1 MECSQKLNRL
11 HYKFTK
17 LYYST
22 QIVNNS
28 IKIKT
33 DHSDITTYNCRIHF
47 DAYVYSKYFIKF
59 FILYDRSLTFK
70 NMHSFFRDFWLW
82 RQLFHI
88 FSETFETPAP
98 VMKTSFRQNINLNT
112 NTKMLF
118 TIWSVNLNGFYA
130 FLNLYFTFR

>member
-1 MECSQKLNRL
+1 MNRL

-22 QIVNNS
+22 RIVNNS

-70 NMHSFFRDFWLW
+70 NMHSFFRDFS
-82 RQLFHI
+82 RQEHKIKELFKTWNSQVLSYTPFH
-88 FSETFETPAP
+88 FS
-98 VMKTSFRQNINLNT
+98 
-112 NTKMLF
+112 F
-118 TIWSVNLNGFYA
+118 TVPLKSVNFVYIFWIA
-130 FLNLYFTFR
+130 STQHMEMHQKNL